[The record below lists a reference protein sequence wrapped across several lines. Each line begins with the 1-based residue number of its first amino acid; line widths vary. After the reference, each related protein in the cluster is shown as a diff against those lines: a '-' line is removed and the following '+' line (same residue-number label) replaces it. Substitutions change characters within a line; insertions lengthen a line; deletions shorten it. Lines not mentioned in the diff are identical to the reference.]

1 MDGFTD
7 RLSQHF
13 ATPQDVIN
21 ANGQA
26 EATESARLQAEV
38 RGLINTLEVKL
49 GELKASEAP
58 AADME
63 EYAAQLSGVGDK
75 LESHIHKENV
85 RVYRNVQ
92 ASVND
97 ELAKQTEELKREF
110 AEITEKLGSDLTS
123 KSDIIIGELSEQTEL
138 LAAMMETLNEQQK
151 SQGEAISGMA
161 VKMNHMETEV
171 KNAVKSRALLAI
183 QIIMLILV
191 LGDLAINILLT
202 LGFL

>member
-13 ATPQDVIN
+13 STPQDVIN

-38 RGLINTLEVKL
+38 RGLIDTLEVKL
-49 GELKASEAP
+49 GELKASDES
-58 AADME
+58 AAERE
-63 EYAAQLSGVGDK
+63 EYSAQISGVEDK
-75 LESHIHKENV
+75 LENHIHKENV

-92 ASVND
+92 AAVTD
-97 ELAKQTEELKREF
+97 ELAKQTEQLKSEF
-110 AEITEKLGSDLTS
+110 SEITDRMEENFAS
-123 KSDIIIGELSEQTEL
+123 KNDIIIGELSQQTEL
-138 LAAMMETLNEQQK
+138 LSAMMETLNEQQK
-151 SQGEAISGMA
+151 GQGEAISGMA
-161 VKMNHMETEV
+161 VKMNHMESEV
-171 KNAVKSRALLAI
+171 KSAVKNRALLAI

-191 LGDLAINILLT
+191 LGDLAMNVLIT

>member
-13 ATPQDVIN
+13 ASPQDMIN

-38 RGLINTLEVKL
+38 RGLLNTLEVKL

-58 AADME
+58 AADLE
-63 EYAAQLSGVGDK
+63 GYSAQITGVGDK

-92 ASVND
+92 ASVAD
-97 ELAKQTEELKREF
+97 ELSKQTEQLKSEF
-110 AEITEKLGSDLTS
+110 AEITDKLGEDFSS
-123 KSDIIIGELSEQTEL
+123 KNDIIIQELSEQTDL
-138 LAAMMETLNEQQK
+138 LTAMMETLNEQQK
-151 SQGEAISGMA
+151 GQGEAISGMA
-161 VKMNHMETEV
+161 VKMNNMEKEV
-171 KNAVKSRALLAI
+171 KSAVKNRALLAV
-183 QIIMLILV
+183 QIIMFILV

-202 LGFL
+202 LGIL